1 MSVEALAREIIDI
14 ETRRIAEKIYYEVR
28 RECPK
33 KSGRTARSFRIE
45 KRGDG
50 YAVVSDKLTALY
62 AENGNGGR
70 GTLIYP
76 KRAKKLKITN
86 GVNRTLGYAS
96 YVHGYDG
103 DHFLQRVADRH
114 R

>member
-14 ETRRIAEKIYYEVR
+14 ETRRIAEKIYWEIR

-50 YAVVSDKLTALY
+50 YAVVSDKLTAYY
-62 AENGNGGR
+62 AENGNGGA
-70 GTLIYP
+70 GTFIYP
-76 KRAKKLKITN
+76 KKAKALKITN
-86 GVNRTLGYAS
+86 GVNRRLGFAA
-96 YVHGYDG
+96 YVKAYKGDG
-103 DHFLQRVADRH
+103 FIQRVAARH
-114 R
+114 K

>member
-1 MSVEALAREIIDI
+1 MSVEATARKIIDI
-14 ETRRIAEKIYYEVR
+14 ETRRIAEKVYWDVR

-33 KSGRTARSFRIE
+33 KSGRSARSFRIE
-45 KRGDG
+45 KDGDT
-50 YAVVSDKLTALY
+50 YAVVSDKLTAYY

-76 KRAKKLKITN
+76 KRAKRLKITN

-96 YVHGYDG
+96 CVHGYDG
-103 DHFLQRVADRH
+103 DHFLRRVADKYR
-114 R
+114 